1 MVNSKQIKE
10 ALVNKALIA
19 AVVIIVATPFLS
31 GISGISAVNDNEKLL
46 AMINSYRASKG
57 LSSLSMNT
65 SVSDVASRHSKNM
78 HDKNELNHVLDG
90 KSPSDRLND
99 AGIGFLTMVE
109 NVAFNMGYSDPVQVC
124 FDGWVKSPGHNANM
138 LNSDITDAGIGI
150 YYSQARGW
158 WFTFMGIKPKDSG
171 NKTEPTN
178 TQTVELTMKQGTSIN
193 YALTFRNTGQTKLEI
208 KTSVESGFAWLSIQP
223 SSVVIE
229 PGKAYNF
236 SAKLI
241 VSATM
246 ELGQYEGKVIF
257 DWGGGKNAYLFK
269 VTVIENPNLPKPNF
283 EVVCPKS
290 VTIPFESGAYT
301 YISVVIKNT
310 GNVDINPRAVF
321 SCAPEG
327 LLKTS
332 PDSGFLTGKIS
343 KNAQFTAK
351 IMLVVLK
358 QSSLNVAYATITFS
372 DQGVTRTC
380 TIEIKP
386 GAATNIAIS
395 GPQSI
400 ALDFAGKSKVVTFTA
415 TNTGSTKALLVP
427 EVYYGANSCLIISFE
442 ATGKGTYIEPGKF
455 ITIKVTFKLRC
466 APQAASIP
474 CYIKVSRVIGKE
486 QSSKI
491 YEFKLVK

>member
-1 MVNSKQIKE
+1 MKKV
-10 ALVNKALIA
+10 LVA
-19 AVVIIVATPFLS
+19 AVVMIIASSLLS
-31 GISGISAVNDNEKLL
+31 GISSITASSDTDRLL
-46 AMINSYRASKG
+46 ELINNYRTTKG
-57 LSSLSMNT
+57 LSLLSMNIA
-65 SVSDVASRHSKNM
+65 VSDVAYKHSKNM

-99 AGIGFLTMVE
+99 AGIGYQAMVE
-109 NVAFNMGYSDPVQVC
+109 NVAYNMGYSDPVQVC

-138 LNSDITDAGIGI
+138 LNADITDAGIGI

-158 WFTFMGIKPKDSG
+158 WFTFLAIKPSNA
-171 NKTEPTN
+171 NKKAEPDK
-178 TQTVELTMKQGTSIN
+178 TQSVELTMKQSTSIS
-193 YALTFRNTGQTKLEI
+193 YMLTFKNTGQTTLDM

-223 SSVVIE
+223 SSVTIE

-236 SAKLI
+236 SAKII
-241 VSATM
+241 VPATM
-246 ELGQYEGKVIF
+246 ELGKYEGKIVF
-257 DWGGGKNAYLFK
+257 DWGGGKNAYIFQL
-269 VTVIENPNLPKPNF
+269 TVIENPNLPKPNF

-290 VTIPFESGAYT
+290 VTIPLESGAYT

-310 GNVDINPRAVF
+310 GNVDINPRATF
-321 SCAPEG
+321 SSTPDD
-327 LLKTS
+327 LIKTS

-351 IMLVVLK
+351 IMLVVTK
-358 QSSLNVAYATITFS
+358 QSNLAVAYAVITFS
-372 DQGVTRTC
+372 DQGVTNVC

-386 GAATNIAIS
+386 GLATGITIS
-395 GPQSI
+395 GPQTISM
-400 ALDFAGKSKVVTFTA
+400 DFVGKSKVVTYTA

-442 ATGKGTYIEPGKF
+442 ATGKGTYINPGKS
-455 ITIKVTFKLRC
+455 ITIKITFKLKST
-466 APQAASIP
+466 PQVASIP
-474 CYIKVSRVIGKE
+474 GYIKVSRVIGKE